1 MKKSFSGYYKDKDL
15 GDVLES
21 SDILIV
27 LDSSVLCNLYG
38 LHDEV
43 WKPIL
48 SMLEKKCN
56 CLWLPYSMASNYHRG
71 IFPILVNKIQLLV
84 NLKNK
89 LQRTTDLLNSLPF
102 SFPESQI
109 FKESSNCLS
118 KRLTREI
125 AIIKQRGKKDSA
137 IREAISK
144 LYNGRVGT
152 SNNDP
157 DPKSFRISSYN
168 SEVTEADALS
178 GVSQSV
184 VIPQSTVYDQPK
196 NSDSNDI
203 ILHTLIKLSK
213 DKKKDI
219 LYVISEPSDY
229 WSVFIG
235 RTSYGPNPEHQSYF
249 NRNTNGQHFYCY
261 TFASF
266 MQKLSACIGE
276 TLSEEI
282 KSNLN
287 NLSYGDMLQNDEGDF
302 ML

>member
-1 MKKSFSGYYKDKDL
+1 MKNNFSGYYKDKDL
-15 GDVLES
+15 GSALKS
-21 SDILIV
+21 NDILIV

-38 LHDEV
+38 LHDDV

-48 SMLEKKCN
+48 SMLNMKRN

-71 IFPILVNKIQLLV
+71 LFSILVNKIQLLV

-102 SFPESQI
+102 SFPESQV
-109 FKESSNCLS
+109 FKDSANHLS
-118 KRLTREI
+118 KSLTREI
-125 AIIKQRGKKDSA
+125 AIIKQRGKKDSD

-144 LYNGRVGT
+144 LYDGRVGS

-178 GVSQSV
+178 GVGQSV
-184 VIPQSTVYDQPK
+184 VTTKSAANDQPK
-196 NSDSNDI
+196 NSDTNDI

-213 DKKKDI
+213 DKNKDI

-229 WSVFIG
+229 WSIFIG

-249 NRNTNGQHFYCY
+249 KQNTNEHSFYCY

-266 MQKLSACIGE
+266 MQKLSSSIGE
-276 TLSEEI
+276 TLSAEI

-287 NLSYGDMLQNDEGDF
+287 KLSYGDMLQNDESEF

>member
-15 GDVLES
+15 GDILKS
-21 SDILIV
+21 NDILIV

-48 SMLEKKCN
+48 SMLDKKRN
-56 CLWLPYSMASNYHRG
+56 CLWLPYVMASNYHRG

-89 LQRTTDLLNSLPF
+89 LQRTTDLLKSLPF
-102 SFPESQI
+102 PCSDDQT
-109 FKESSNCLS
+109 FKESSNRLS

-125 AIIKQRGKKDSA
+125 AIIKQRGKKDSD

-178 GVSQSV
+178 EVGQSV
-184 VIPQSTVYDQPK
+184 VTTKLAVNDQHK
-196 NSDSNDI
+196 NSDPNDI

-213 DKKKDI
+213 DKNKDI
-219 LYVISEPSDY
+219 LYVISGPSDY

-249 NRNTNGQHFYCY
+249 NRNTNNHSFYCY

-276 TLSEEI
+276 TLSAEI
-282 KSNLN
+282 RRSLN
-287 NLSYGDMLQNDEGDF
+287 KLSYGDMLQNDEGDF